1 MSTPTKA
8 NLNHGSRFGL
18 AFALLTLLLIWPSQ
32 TARAD
37 EIAIWNFND
46 SNLIVDHGA
55 GTLVT
60 SFTSIGF
67 AAGTTTNARLGD
79 PAGLALNLTNQINNG
94 QNITLSVS
102 TVGFS
107 NVMVSFATQGSG
119 TGFNSN
125 QFQYSLDG
133 VTFVNF
139 GAPYDPPLAFGPS
152 PVVFDLSSITGL
164 NNNASAAFRIVFNGA
179 SSATGTN
186 RIDNLV
192 VEGTPVTT
200 PIPEPASILLLGLGL
215 ISTIAMRRQRH

>member
-1 MSTPTKA
+1 MSRQITS
-8 NLNHGSRFGL
+8 NLTRSHSLF
-18 AFALLTLLLIWPSQ
+18 AFALLSLVFLWPAQ
-32 TARAD
+32 TAHAD

-79 PAGLALNLTNQINNG
+79 PAGLALNLTNQTNNG

-139 GAPYDPPLAFGPS
+139 GAPYDPPLAFGS
-152 PVVFDLSSITGL
+152 STVVFDLSSITGL
-164 NNNASAAFRIVFNGA
+164 NNNASAALRIVFNGA

-192 VEGTPVTT
+192 VEGAPVTT
-200 PIPEPASILLLGLGL
+200 PIPEPASMLLLGLAL
-215 ISTIAMRRQRH
+215 FSTIAMRRKRH